1 MSDLTAEEVAAQ
13 NEALREGVLQL
24 GAAPDVEAFMTM
36 AFVSLPVIPH
46 LKITTLGLIDVDR
59 QQPVSL
65 FADGENEEKT
75 R

>member
-1 MSDLTAEEVAAQ
+1 
-13 NEALREGVLQL
+13 
-24 GAAPDVEAFMTM
+24 MTM